1 MEGRPPRPPSGT
13 RRGGAKSPLPPGDS
27 PEASAEY
34 APAATGSLRRRSP
47 SPTPHKRSSSLSRTG
62 RDPLIN
68 PVGGTRLRSASP
80 SSRPGTQQRGQD
92 ADPVGAS
99 GGTLPPVVLAA
110 CGAESSMRRG
120 SEVLLALERLSGS
133 ESPGQVVMGVRE
145 MQPDRSSPAMPG
157 GKTLGPMSAA
167 GISSRLRL
175 AHQTSSNSA
184 GLQTVGSLTVG
195 SLGASPVDGRQA
207 GRGIALRVGHVNTSP
222 AGGTKLRVGGAPGAP
237 KIAPSTLVA
246 TRLFGELKEQAGSSR
261 QLPKPAGQSGSR
273 AAATRHGRTSP
284 RTAVWASEIRA
295 ASIRFD
301 QGAVD
306 PEQRTGSAGTSDPKS
321 HLPAAQDPWVAL
333 ERLRLKPESPEFVY
347 MIPYR
352 RSEGVWRVPHTHTH
366 THRHTKHSRTRFL
379 FLFPPF
385 HHPPSHRSLPQSLLA
400 ASMPADC
407 PSDARSLILA
417 ACRPRLSHSPTLPL
431 SHAPTLPL
439 DRLAAQPIPR
449 QGSSPRKGGQQA
461 ALYPRLG
468 RSHAD
473 VPWRGA

>member
-366 THRHTKHSRTRFL
+366 THTHQTLPYSL
-379 FLFPPF
+379 SL
-385 HHPPSHRSLPQSLLA
+385 SLSSLP
-400 ASMPADC
+400 P
-407 PSDARSLILA
+407 
-417 ACRPRLSHSPTLPL
+417 PTLPPL
-431 SHAPTLPL
+431 PPSIPACGVHA
-439 DRLAAQPIPR
+439 R
-449 QGSSPRKGGQQA
+449 
-461 ALYPRLG
+461 
-468 RSHAD
+468 
-473 VPWRGA
+473 